1 MSRLGTGGNIG
12 TEAAARVRPDGYTI
26 LMRSLSPNAV
36 NVHLYSR
43 LGFDPIKDFESIVYV
58 SAVPNILVVAAD
70 SPIKTAKDLINAAKT
85 APGKLTY
92 GTAGVSSSQH
102 LAASLLGIV
111 TGTTM
116 THVPYKGAGI
126 AQQDLLAGHINFM
139 LDTTGPISFVQSGRM
154 RALAVAAKT
163 RSPALPDV
171 PTFDEVGVA
180 NIHSSAW
187 YGLMAPAGTPIEII
201 NRLNAE
207 ANVVLRD
214 PETKK
219 RLATLGADFGGG
231 TPDEFSKF
239 VAAEVISYS
248 VVVKASGAKLD

>member
-126 AQQDLLAGHINFM
+126 AQQDYW
-139 LDTTGPISFVQSGRM
+139 LDISISCSIR
-154 RALAVAAKT
+154 RA
-163 RSPALPDV
+163 
-171 PTFDEVGVA
+171 
-180 NIHSSAW
+180 
-187 YGLMAPAGTPIEII
+187 
-201 NRLNAE
+201 
-207 ANVVLRD
+207 
-214 PETKK
+214 
-219 RLATLGADFGGG
+219 RLASSNRGACVHWPLLPRRVHLPCLMYPHSTKLELQTFIRQLGTD
-231 TPDEFSKF
+231 SWRLR
-239 VAAEVISYS
+239 VHR
-248 VVVKASGAKLD
+248 